1 MNDQSNPATTKTG
14 VSGWWRAA
22 AIALAVLVSIAIAS
36 GMSMFEQFKAQIAH
50 LQQQVLAV
58 PQIKYVAVLTDAKQ
72 APALLVTLVP
82 QEHKLQ
88 LQRLNDIKEGQNDS
102 MQLWALANG
111 KPPLALGV
119 LDTKRKTVQLEVDEF
134 VFNGVTELAISVE
147 DRGGAEESKGPRLPY
162 LFKGGWVQKA
172 L

>member
-1 MNDQSNPATTKTG
+1 MNDIYSPVTAKTG

-22 AIALAVLVSIAIAS
+22 AIALAVLISIAVAS
-36 GMSMFEQFKAQIAH
+36 GMSMFEQFKAQITH
-50 LQQQVLAV
+50 LQQQVLEV
-58 PQIKYVAVLTDAKQ
+58 PQIQYVSVLVDAKQ
-72 APALLVTLVP
+72 APALLVTFVP
-82 QEHKLQ
+82 QQHKLQ

-102 MQLWALANG
+102 LQLWALARG

-119 LDTKRKTVQLEVDEF
+119 LDTKRTTVQLEADEH
-134 VFNGVTELAISVE
+134 VFERVTELAISVE

-162 LFKGGWVQKA
+162 LFQGGWVQKA

>member
-1 MNDQSNPATTKTG
+1 MND
-14 VSGWWRAA
+14 VSPWWRAL
-22 AIALAVLVSIAIAS
+22 AIALAVLMAIAAAA

-50 LQQQVLAV
+50 LQRQVLAV
-58 PQIKYVAVLTDAKQ
+58 PQIKYVSVLTDAKA

-82 QEHKLQ
+82 QAHQLQ
-88 LQRLNDIKEGQNDS
+88 LQRLNDVKEGQNDS
-102 MQLWALANG
+102 LQLWALADG

-119 LDTKRKTVQLEVDEF
+119 LDAKRKTVQLEVDEH
-134 VFNGVTELAISVE
+134 VFEGVRELAISVE